1 MHAIRVLF
9 VLNTLHLVFSVDAV
23 CPWGYCVLQIDT
35 SNSSRPGMMAGHA
48 PRQRCKLCR
57 HIYRPVCILTF
68 DTWGFP
74 DCSSVLSITSILISR
89 FLLELQEAD
98 RKIVRLDVNDPLYS
112 SRGWFDSTPSFIS
125 SIGAFIDPHLQTSHD
140 ADPEL
145 RGSSGSYSDRGE
157 DDEERGGWQATEA
170 VPAGSSSST

>member
-1 MHAIRVLF
+1 MLQGNGASYVATFTAPYVSRHSIPGDFLTAVL
-9 VLNTLHLVFSVDAV
+9 
-23 CPWGYCVLQIDT
+23 C
-35 SNSSRPGMMAGHA
+35 
-48 PRQRCKLCR
+48 
-57 HIYRPVCILTF
+57 
-68 DTWGFP
+68 
-74 DCSSVLSITSILISR
+74 LSITSILISR

-140 ADPEL
+140 ADPEM
-145 RGSSGSYSDRGE
+145 RGSSGSYSNQGE